1 MQNDSMLY
9 TSFFLGIFVR
19 NMNDTSTYKLIQ
31 KCLLLIEKKLDWGH
45 SDNWHNDVFIE
56 LSEKIQVETNVLL
69 SPTTLKRVWG
79 RVNYNSAPSISTLN
93 TLSQFAGYSNW
104 RDFKSKANLKGPNWF
119 ERKIHPHLGI
129 IVPAAA
135 IMTLLFISI
144 YSMTGTS
151 SLEKEYDFSKVQF
164 SSRPITSGLPN
175 SVVFDIDLDQITSDS
190 IHIQQFWD
198 ETKTILLRPQQK
210 QATGIYYFPGYF
222 RSKLLVDGKIIREH
236 DLFIKSEGWT
246 ATIDYEPVPKY
257 VQQSKFLR
265 NGLSFSNDIL
275 DEIQQLK
282 EPLESS
288 FHFIKDFKEVS
299 GDNITLSASIKSVL
313 KEKWAVCQSVRIVIL
328 GTEGAILIP
337 LSQLGCVSDLGL
349 ILNDVFLSGKEHD
362 LSAFGVD
369 LTTEKEVIIR
379 NEDKHVTILID
390 GKEVYTKGYTQ
401 SIGRFVGF
409 RYRFTGAGSVR
420 NIKISQSVNEE
431 IVVYKDFE

>member
-1 MQNDSMLY
+1 
-9 TSFFLGIFVR
+9 
-19 NMNDTSTYKLIQ
+19 MNDISTHKLIQ
-31 KCLLLIEKKLDWGH
+31 KCLLLIEKKLDWGS

-56 LSEKIQVETNVLL
+56 LSEKIQSETHVLL

-79 RVNYNSAPSISTLN
+79 RVSYKSAPSISTLN

-129 IVPAAA
+129 IIPAAA
-135 IMTLLFISI
+135 IMTLVFISI
-144 YSMTGTS
+144 YSMTGAS

-164 SSRPITSGLPN
+164 SSRPITHGLPN
-175 SVVFDIDLDQITSDS
+175 SVIFDIDLDQITSDS

-198 ETKTILLRPQQK
+198 ETKTILLRPGQK

-222 RSKLLVDGKIIREH
+222 RSKLLVDGQIIREH
-236 DLFIKSEGWT
+236 DLFIKSDGWA

-257 VQQSKFLR
+257 IPQNDFLK
-265 NGLSFSNDIL
+265 NELSFSNEIL

-299 GDNITLSASIKSVL
+299 GDNITLRSSIKSVL

-337 LSQLGCVSDLGL
+337 LSQLGCVSDLNL
-349 ILNDVFLSGKEHD
+349 ILNDVFLPGKEHD

-379 NEDKHVTILID
+379 NKDKHVTIIID
-390 GKEVYTKGYTQ
+390 GKEVYAKSYTQ

-409 RYRFTGAGSVR
+409 RYRFKGAGVVH
-420 NIKISQSVNEE
+420 NIKISEDNNEK
-431 IVVYKDFE
+431 ILVYEGFKQ